1 MKHWMFVAFALALF
15 AQRTP
20 GCEICVEDQIAAT
33 YEYGVLV
40 RAEAAGR
47 NVLFAA
53 LRGDAASAPQS
64 EAIVRQAISSLSGVD
79 RSSIRLSAVPP
90 AASFAWDPKR
100 HAAGAILRAVNAKLA
115 KNGLWLVALRV
126 IGQDR

>member
-1 MKHWMFVAFALALF
+1 MKHALLVLMLALLP
-15 AQRTP
+15 QRTL

-33 YEYGVLV
+33 YDYGVLV

-53 LRGDAASAPQS
+53 LRGDTASAPRS

-79 RSSIRLSAVPP
+79 RSSIRLSAVPS

-100 HAAGAILRAVNAKLA
+100 HASGAILRAVNAKLA
-115 KNGLWLVALRV
+115 KSGLSLVALRV
-126 IGQDR
+126 IGQDQ

>member
-1 MKHWMFVAFALALF
+1 MKHSLVVFALALF
-15 AQRTP
+15 AQP
-20 GCEICVEDQIAAT
+20 ALGCEICVEDQIAAT
-33 YEYGVLV
+33 YDHGVLV

-53 LRGDAASAPQS
+53 LRGNAVSAARS

-90 AASFAWDPKR
+90 CASFAWDPKR
-100 HAAGAILRAVNAKLA
+100 YAPGAILRAVNAKLA
-115 KNGLWLVALRV
+115 KNGLSLVALRIV
-126 IGQDR
+126 GQDE